1 MKKVL
6 DKWSNSCYNT
16 ITKREENTSRK
27 GDNKMELF
35 FIVLGII
42 AIITLAGAFGYMVW
56 ETQMTPARQ
65 VAVWEL
71 TAKIKKFF
79 RKK

>member
-1 MKKVL
+1 
-6 DKWSNSCYNT
+6 
-16 ITKREENTSRK
+16 
-27 GDNKMELF
+27 MELF
-35 FIVLGII
+35 FVVFGII
-42 AIITLAGAFGYMVW
+42 AIIVFAGAFGYMVW

-71 TAKIKKFF
+71 TEKVKKFF